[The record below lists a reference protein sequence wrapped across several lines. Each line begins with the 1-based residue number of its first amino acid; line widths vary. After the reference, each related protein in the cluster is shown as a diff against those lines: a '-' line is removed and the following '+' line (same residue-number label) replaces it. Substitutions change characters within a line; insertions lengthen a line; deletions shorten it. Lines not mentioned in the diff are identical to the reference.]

1 MRDLVPRKELSN
13 RLRRVSPALVE
24 LARVRHVRLDGF
36 TSEYVA
42 ELASIPRYRR
52 LLAEAR
58 AGRDVCWL
66 EGEQP
71 EPLVTIRIAT
81 RDRPELLMERSLAS
95 ALRQT
100 YERIEVLVV
109 GDGCDDRTARAIEQ
123 LRDPRVRY
131 VNLPVPG
138 RYPVEPTRR
147 WRVAGTKPMNAAL
160 DLSAGAWIAPCD
172 DDDEFTDDHV
182 ETLLGAAKASRSE
195 FVWSKSLYYSAESPE
210 TGVEVGQPQ
219 FGRGATTHGAI
230 MYSLGLDFI
239 RYSPTSDRMREPAD
253 WNLFRRMRLSGVR
266 MEFADVVSYR
276 YWEAGVAQYRSPT
289 D

>member
-36 TSEYVA
+36 TSEYIA

-58 AGRDVCWL
+58 DGRDVCWL

-100 YERIEVLVV
+100 YERIEVL
-109 GDGCDDRTARAIEQ
+109 
-123 LRDPRVRY
+123 
-131 VNLPVPG
+131 
-138 RYPVEPTRR
+138 
-147 WRVAGTKPMNAAL
+147 
-160 DLSAGAWIAPCD
+160 
-172 DDDEFTDDHV
+172 DE
-182 ETLLGAAKASRSE
+182 
-195 FVWSKSLYYSAESPE
+195 
-210 TGVEVGQPQ
+210 
-219 FGRGATTHGAI
+219 
-230 MYSLGLDFI
+230 
-239 RYSPTSDRMREPAD
+239 
-253 WNLFRRMRLSGVR
+253 
-266 MEFADVVSYR
+266 
-276 YWEAGVAQYRSPT
+276 
-289 D
+289 